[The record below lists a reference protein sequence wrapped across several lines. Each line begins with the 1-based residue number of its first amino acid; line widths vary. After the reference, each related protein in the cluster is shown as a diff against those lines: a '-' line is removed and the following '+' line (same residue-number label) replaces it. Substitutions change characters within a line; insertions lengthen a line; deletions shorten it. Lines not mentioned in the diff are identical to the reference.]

1 MSMESA
7 VPFFRAGGTLEPGAQ
22 SYITRRADEQL
33 FQALVSGEYVY
44 LLDSRQKGKS
54 SLIAR
59 SIMKLREVGV
69 LPAKLDLQRIGA
81 NVTPEQWYGGLA
93 VGAGQEL
100 GMQAEVIRYW
110 QERQSV
116 GPLSRFVGVLQ
127 EVVLPKTDK
136 PVVIFVD
143 EVDFVRALNFSTDEF
158 FAAIRESFNRRS
170 SDETFKRL
178 TFCLAGVATP
188 GQLIRN
194 PDISP
199 FNIGVRIELTDF
211 TLDETRSYAKSLEAD
226 GRDGEALV
234 ERVHHWVGGHPYL
247 TQLLCSR
254 VARDPEVT
262 SRAALDALVRETL
275 FSPEARQREPNL
287 ADVER
292 RLLDPDVPGMAPDE
306 KRVQVL
312 ELYGRMLKSDQI
324 DATEQNPVVAT
335 LRLSGVGIEE
345 TGCLRV
351 RNRVYRTVFDNAW
364 RVQNLPEAEVRRQS
378 AATRRATLRTA
389 AVAAVVVL
397 AVAATAAGF
406 FKVSKDR
413 ESALAELAK
422 RSEEL
427 KQQNYVGLMASIRL
441 AMSENRWTM
450 VSKLIDQSKN
460 DPLRGWEWG
469 FVARSVNRQVAEG
482 KAPPLRNQFE
492 QDPDGSLSL
501 ITRDS
506 IYTVTPAGL
515 RLRRKFIGPNVL
527 PQYRKGDLRLGVDAE
542 TGRYVLRESE
552 SDKVV
557 MRSDLIVLSF
567 DPKARTIVVGR
578 GDGVLEK
585 RDFQGKTLQVL
596 GPYDRNK
603 AASSKLKN
611 GDEITLLRDGT
622 LTRTDASGKLVAAT
636 KIDPPP
642 SGGDQTLRTS
652 WDGSLL
658 THVDWGVPRR
668 IDVRR
673 VSDLKVVATLD
684 APPTIGGVRAFSLD
698 NRSLLVSDRGSV
710 TRYDLKT
717 GKALSNYYG
726 LKTEVFRMEILPD
739 GRHFA
744 CIDRSGVVRVWPL
757 VLTPLIQDVAK
768 VSDPPTDLL
777 RCDDPDVLLYPTA
790 AGAFESR
797 NLLTGRVARV
807 ANPAG
812 TRVTEPLTVIANRRV
827 FVGTASGSVDR
838 YAVDG
843 LVKEKS
849 VRVFDK
855 AVFGVGVLMG
865 GRRLLATANLGK
877 GEPHTSAE
885 YAIIDPETMEVLHR
899 FGPEWPLPGVNY
911 VGLFT
916 SDGPIFGLAANRWF
930 KGQMMASPGEIRLVS
945 AETGKLLRKMSF
957 QSQVTKAALSSDGSK
972 LIVSLFNGLV
982 QVSSRIEVYDTATGE
997 RAGSLELPPNVVV
1010 MNFYRKRDLL
1020 VADLAD
1026 NNLAVWDLSKGP
1038 QCRSIAPGQRI
1049 AQYDVSP
1056 DLDRVVTAL
1065 TDGNVMIWDAKTGA
1079 DLYTL
1084 RTYTPDGV
1092 RPLGPVTNLATFSS
1106 DGSRLLTYSG
1116 DGIIRSFGS
1125 MPWKGQPSAE
1135 RKNGP

>member
-1 MSMESA
+1 MECA
-7 VPFFRAGGTLEPGAQ
+7 VPFFRAGGTLEPSAL
-22 SYITRRADEQL
+22 SYITRLADEQL
-33 FQALVSGEYVY
+33 MQALVSGEYVY

-59 SIMKLREVGV
+59 SIMKLRETGV

-81 NVTPEQWYGGLA
+81 NVSPEQWYGGLA
-93 VGAGQEL
+93 VGVGQEL
-100 GMQAEVIRYW
+100 GLQAEVIRYW

-143 EVDFVRALNFSTDEF
+143 EVDFVRALDFSTDEF

-170 SDETFKRL
+170 SDDSFKRL

-188 GQLIRN
+188 GHLIRN

-211 TLDETRSYAKSLEAD
+211 TLEETRSYAKSLD
-226 GRDGEALV
+226 SDNRDGDLLV

-254 VARDPEVT
+254 VARDPEVR
-262 SRAALDALVRETL
+262 SRAELDALVRETL

-292 RLLDPDVPGMAPDE
+292 RLLDPDVPGMSPDE
-306 KRVQVL
+306 RRVQVL
-312 ELYGRMLKSDQI
+312 ELYGRMLKSDQV

-335 LRLSGVGIEE
+335 LRLSGVGMEE

-427 KQQNYVGLMASIRL
+427 QQKNYVGLMASIRL
-441 AMSENRWTM
+441 AMVENRWTM
-450 VSKLIDQSKN
+450 VSELIDQSKN

-469 FVARSVNRQVAEG
+469 FVARAINRHVAEG
-482 KAPPLRNQFE
+482 NVPPMRSEFE

-501 ITRDS
+501 LTRDS
-506 IYTVTPAGL
+506 IYTVTPGGL
-515 RLRRKFIGPNVL
+515 RLRRKFLGPAVL
-527 PQYRKGDLRLGVDAE
+527 PQFREGDLRLGVDAE
-542 TGRYVLRESE
+542 TGRYVLRDAT
-552 SDKVV
+552 SDQIV
-557 MRSDLIVLSF
+557 MQSDLIVFSF
-567 DPKARTIVVGR
+567 DPQAHTIVVGR
-578 GDGVLEK
+578 FDGVLER
-585 RDFQGKTLQVL
+585 RDFQGKTLEVL
-596 GPYDRNK
+596 GPYDRSK
-603 AASSKLKN
+603 ATSVKFRN
-611 GDEITLLRDGT
+611 GDEIKLLRDGT
-622 LTRTDASGKLVAAT
+622 LTRTDAKGKRVAESSVLRPPLSGEQSLKVSQ
-636 KIDPPP
+636 DE
-642 SGGDQTLRTS
+642 
-652 WDGSLL
+652 SLL
-658 THVDWGVPRR
+658 THVDWGAPRGVQ
-668 IDVRR
+668 VRR
-673 VSDLKVVATLD
+673 VSDLKVVATLG
-684 APPTIGGVRAFSLD
+684 APPTMGGVRAFSPD
-698 NRSLLVSDRGSV
+698 NRSLLVSDRGSIV
-710 TRYDLKT
+710 RYDIET
-717 GKALSNYYG
+717 GKALQSYYG
-726 LKTEVFRMEILPD
+726 HKTEVFRLEFLPG

-744 CIDRSGVVRVWPL
+744 SLDRSGVLRIWPL
-757 VLTPLIQDVAK
+757 QLAPLIQDVAK
-768 VSDPPTDLL
+768 VSDPPLDLL

-790 AGAFESR
+790 AGVFESR
-797 NLLTGRVARV
+797 NLSTGRVGRV
-807 ANPAG
+807 ASPAG
-812 TRVTEPLTVIANRRV
+812 SRVTEQLSVVANRRV
-827 FVGTASGSVDR
+827 FVGTATGRVDR
-838 YAVDG
+838 YAADG

-849 VRVFDK
+849 VEVFDK
-855 AVFGVGVLMG
+855 GIFGVGVLMNG
-865 GRRLLATANLGK
+865 QRLLATTNLGK
-877 GEPHTSAE
+877 GEPPPHTSAE
-885 YAIIDPETMEVLHR
+885 YAIIDPESMKVLHR

-911 VGLFT
+911 VGFFT
-916 SDGPIFGLAANRWF
+916 SDGPIFGLAANRWV
-930 KGQMMASPGEIRLVS
+930 KGQLMAPPGEIRLVS
-945 AETGKLLRKMSF
+945 AETGKILRKMAF

-972 LIVSLFNGLV
+972 LIVSLFNSLADA
-982 QVSSRIEVYDTATGE
+982 SSRVEVYDTATGNQV
-997 RAGSLELPPNVVV
+997 GSLDVPPNVVV
-1010 MNFYRKRDLL
+1010 MNFYRKGDLL

-1026 NNLAVWDLSKGP
+1026 NNLAIWNLSKGP
-1038 QCRSIAPGQRI
+1038 ECRSIAPGQRI

-1065 TDGNVMIWDAKTGA
+1065 TDGNVMIWDTRTGA

-1092 RPLGPVTNLATFSS
+1092 RPLGPVTNLASFST
-1106 DGSRLLTYSG
+1106 DGTKLLTYSG
-1116 DGIIRSFGS
+1116 DGVLRSFGS
-1125 MPWKGQPSAE
+1125 MAWKNQPSAE
-1135 RKNGP
+1135 SKNGP